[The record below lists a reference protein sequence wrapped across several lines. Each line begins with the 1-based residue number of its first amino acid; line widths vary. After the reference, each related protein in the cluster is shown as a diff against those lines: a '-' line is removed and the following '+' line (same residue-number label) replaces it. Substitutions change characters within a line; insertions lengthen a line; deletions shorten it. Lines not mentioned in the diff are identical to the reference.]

1 MFLFNLPPI
10 ESIAIVDYRHG
21 NGYSVIKLLNSFA
34 FRLLMV
40 LLLATGIVFIWSIN
54 SLNTSDQQSDTWVDQ
69 SGHLHVLGIE
79 LGKSTLRE
87 AETALKSRS
96 DTAIYIYPEG
106 EARPGVRLEA
116 YFPAIADH
124 SKVIL
129 QLEAS
134 PTLLEKLQQRS
145 TIPHLYPN
153 KVARMNL
160 HPEDQATV
168 QQQIVMKATLIPSLH
183 ITSEMLKK
191 RFGEPSTTS
200 TAGDETTHYY
210 YQAIGLHAIISKDDV
225 ARLQFSNPTLNHQ

>member
-1 MFLFNLPPI
+1 
-10 ESIAIVDYRHG
+10 VT
-21 NGYSVIKLLNSFA
+21 KLLNSFA

-40 LLLATGIVFIWSIN
+40 VLIATGLVFIWS
-54 SLNTSDQQSDTWVDQ
+54 LNNLQISDQQSDTWVDQ

-79 LGKSTLRE
+79 LGMTTLRE

-106 EARPGVRLEA
+106 DPRAGVTLEA

-129 QLEAS
+129 QLDAS
-134 PTLLEKLQQRS
+134 PALLEQLQQRS

-160 HPEDQATV
+160 HPEDQKTA
-168 QQQIVMKATLIPSLH
+168 QQLKVMKATLIPSLH
-183 ITSEMLKK
+183 ITEAMLKK

-200 TAGDETTHYY
+200 TSENETAHFYY
-210 YQAIGLHAIISKDDV
+210 RAIGLHAIISKDDV
-225 ARLQFSNPTLNHQ
+225 ARLQFSNPVQ